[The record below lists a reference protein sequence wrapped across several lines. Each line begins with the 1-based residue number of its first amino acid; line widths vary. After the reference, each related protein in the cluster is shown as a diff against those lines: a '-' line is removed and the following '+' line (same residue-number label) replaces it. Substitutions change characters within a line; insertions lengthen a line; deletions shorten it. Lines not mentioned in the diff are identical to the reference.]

1 MLNWSFFFFFWCLI
15 FNQNQSEVPSEN
27 TFENLLNRYTN
38 TVQQFINRWLNNNKY
53 RYIWWLTKWVIQ
65 GFCFF
70 FFLANKLWSDTIWSD
85 SLLNLSETNYS
96 SCLQKKKIFSR
107 LNQKKNLYI
116 WIFRNYLNN
125 SEDHLHYPTDL
136 LTKNLI
142 SQVWSKKFLLLKNKL

>member
-1 MLNWSFFFFFWCLI
+1 MFEKGKKKLIRTPILLLNWSFFFFFWCLI

-96 SCLQKKKIFSR
+96 SCLRKKKFFFSR
-107 LNQKKNLYI
+107 LNQKKIYTFGYLEII
-116 WIFRNYLNN
+116 WTTLKI
-125 SEDHLHYPTDL
+125 TCTIQ
-136 LTKNLI
+136 LTYWPKI
-142 SQVWSKKFLLLKNKL
+142 